1 MLLQVLDQVFRREGG
16 RVLATLIRELAG
28 AFVEPEATTAQRRVR
43 AKGKIRDARIPYEV
57 PRRDDLPER
66 LAAVLEVVYLIFN
79 EGYAAA
85 EAESYLRPDLCREAI
100 RLGRLLVEL
109 LPDEAE
115 PRGLLA
121 LMLLHHARRAAR
133 IGPDGG

>member
-1 MLLQVLDQVFRREGG
+1 GLSTREIA
-16 RVLATLIRELAG
+16 R
-28 AFVEPEATTAQRRVR
+28 AFVDPEATTAQRLVR

-57 PRRDDLPER
+57 PRRDDLPDR
-66 LAAVLEVVYLIFN
+66 LAAVLAVVYLIFN

-109 LPDEAE
+109 LPDEPE
-115 PRGLLA
+115 PRGLLG
-121 LMLLHHARRAAR
+121 LMPPHPPRPAGRPRA
-133 IGPDGG
+133 G